1 MVIQKASI
9 NGINRRRN
17 RVGDHMILND
27 TVGDNSDVDNNCS
40 LVFQVNSI
48 EDIEDEIDIND
59 IGDACVFSSQSN
71 FGNQL
76 IQQHL
81 KLIGTYFKYPFVVVV
96 VTLLFPP
103 SINLISLIIVYTV
116 QQEIT
121 VILEKRM
128 IQF

>member
-81 KLIGTYFKYPFVVVV
+81 KLIGTYFKFLLLLSLFYPP
-96 VTLLFPP
+96 LHK
-103 SINLISLIIVYTV
+103 SY
-116 QQEIT
+116 
-121 VILEKRM
+121 
-128 IQF
+128 QFDYCIYNRK